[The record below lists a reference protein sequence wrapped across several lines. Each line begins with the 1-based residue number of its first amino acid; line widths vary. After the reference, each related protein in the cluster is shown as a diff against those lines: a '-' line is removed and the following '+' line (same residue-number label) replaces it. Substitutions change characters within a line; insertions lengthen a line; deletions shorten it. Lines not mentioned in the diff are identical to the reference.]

1 MYGSVCE
8 WIKRYTISLDMV
20 LNGVNVSMG
29 KDDIIY
35 VEIKKIIGKAMEFKF

>member
-1 MYGSVCE
+1 
-8 WIKRYTISLDMV
+8 MV